1 MASALAN
8 YSSAL
13 NNIFVYVGM
22 RAYPSEE
29 PIEEVGGKLE
39 GENNLA
45 RCGSGELS
53 GTHVLRLLE
62 HEQDILHHTFSLS
75 KSAVDGPLTGLLQK
89 FIDDFMDG
97 GRLLTEARNFVDAM
111 PICGPNA
118 FWLDAIW
125 HEMQHSAHVCNLFL
139 GDGYF
144 FGGLVHAS
152 QMNSEWTKDISA
164 RT

>member
-1 MASALAN
+1 M
-8 YSSAL
+8 
-13 NNIFVYVGM
+13 G
-22 RAYPSEE
+22 
-29 PIEEVGGKLE
+29 
-39 GENNLA
+39 
-45 RCGSGELS
+45 
-53 GTHVLRLLE
+53 
-62 HEQDILHHTFSLS
+62 
-75 KSAVDGPLTGLLQK
+75 GLLQK
-89 FIDDFMDG
+89 FIDDFTDG

-152 QMNSEWTKDISA
+152 QMNSDAKLVMDKGYFREDVIAYLISNEVDPLPE
-164 RT
+164 